1 MRILLV
7 EDSPELGIAIEEDLE
22 ARGQAVDRVED
33 LRSARLCLETTP
45 YDLLLLDLMLPDGSG
60 LDLLNELRASG
71 QSVAT
76 LILTARSRVDERIA
90 GLNAGADDYL
100 IKPFDL
106 EELHARIAAVT
117 RRASGHA
124 SSCIEWGDLL
134 IDQASR
140 NLKRNGE
147 PVHLTSREWALLD
160 TFLRHPG
167 QVLSRSRL
175 EESLYAFG
183 AEVESNTLEVYISR
197 LRKKLGPQV
206 IETRRGLGYRMA
218 ER

>member
-7 EDSPELGIAIEEDLE
+7 EDSPELGAAIQEDLE

-33 LRSARLCLETTP
+33 LRSARLCFETTP

-60 LDLLNELRASG
+60 LDLLHELRASG

-76 LILTARSRVDERIA
+76 LILTARSRIDERIA

-100 IKPFDL
+100 VKPFDL

-117 RRASGHA
+117 RRSSGHA
-124 SSCIEWGDLL
+124 SSCFEWGDLL

-140 NLKRNGE
+140 NLKRGGE
-147 PVHLTSREWALLD
+147 SVHLTSREWALLD

-197 LRKKLGPQV
+197 LRKKLGPEV

-218 ER
+218 DL